1 MPSAPVPATARQPR
15 LRPLRAATAY
25 IGLVVLAG
33 AAIIAAALTQPD
45 VGDPLSS
52 PTIWVLVAGVVLG
65 ELLPIRIRRDGPD
78 GEITPS
84 TTFCFALVI
93 AAGHTAIPLVA
104 LASLLADAVARKSAV
119 RIAFNVGQYALSL
132 GAAWL
137 TLSALSDVPTGADIP
152 FAPDDL
158 GAIVAAGVVFFIVN
172 STLVGAVIALL
183 ERRRLLAWLFA
194 DIRFE
199 ASSTALLLGLSPL
212 VVLAGSFSLLLLPL
226 LLLPVISAIQSQRHA
241 VAREIDAVHDSLTG
255 LPNRRLLAD
264 RVHAAL
270 RVLERTG
277 ERFALVVLDLDRFK
291 EVNDTLGH
299 QTGDDL
305 LREVA
310 RRLRAA
316 LRDGDVPARLGGD
329 EFAVLLADCDREE
342 AEQLGRA
349 LLAEL
354 STPVAL
360 ARIEMDVR
368 ASMGIAV
375 APEHGTTVE
384 DLVQRADAAMYA
396 AKRGR
401 TRVTVYEPGSSDGG
415 LTRSGLERELQA
427 ALGAGELIPHFQP
440 TVDAQTGQVTGV
452 EALLRWEHPQRGL
465 LFPGAF
471 MELAEQTGLIV
482 PATWSV
488 LSAALDARRRWLE
501 EGVDLRVAVNLSP
514 RSLMHRGLPDEVA
527 RILRRHAAPPGALQL
542 EMTESM
548 VMADPE
554 RAEQMLVA
562 LTKMGISIAI
572 DDFGTGYSSL
582 ARLRSL
588 PVDTIKID
596 RSFVTQM
603 HTDRSDAV
611 IVRSTIDLGHNLG
624 LRVVAEGVETGAAL
638 EHLRALRCDVVQGF
652 YISRAIPAD
661 RIVPFVR
668 EYDDR
673 HGAAAG

>member
-1 MPSAPVPATARQPR
+1 
-15 LRPLRAATAY
+15 
-25 IGLVVLAG
+25 
-33 AAIIAAALTQPD
+33 
-45 VGDPLSS
+45 
-52 PTIWVLVAGVVLG
+52 
-65 ELLPIRIRRDGPD
+65 
-78 GEITPS
+78 
-84 TTFCFALVI
+84 
-93 AAGHTAIPLVA
+93 
-104 LASLLADAVARKSAV
+104 
-119 RIAFNVGQYALSL
+119 
-132 GAAWL
+132 
-137 TLSALSDVPTGADIP
+137 
-152 FAPDDL
+152 
-158 GAIVAAGVVFFIVN
+158 
-172 STLVGAVIALL
+172 
-183 ERRRLLAWLFA
+183 
-194 DIRFE
+194 
-199 ASSTALLLGLSPL
+199 
-212 VVLAGSFSLLLLPL
+212 
-226 LLLPVISAIQSQRHA
+226 
-241 VAREIDAVHDSLTG
+241 
-255 LPNRRLLAD
+255 
-264 RVHAAL
+264 
-270 RVLERTG
+270 
-277 ERFALVVLDLDRFK
+277 
-291 EVNDTLGH
+291 
-299 QTGDDL
+299 
-305 LREVA
+305 
-310 RRLRAA
+310 
-316 LRDGDVPARLGGD
+316 
-329 EFAVLLADCDREE
+329 
-342 AEQLGRA
+342 
-349 LLAEL
+349 
-354 STPVAL
+354 
-360 ARIEMDVR
+360 
-368 ASMGIAV
+368 
-375 APEHGTTVE
+375 
-384 DLVQRADAAMYA
+384 MYA